1 MKEIELVVFDLAGT
15 TIEDAGE
22 VPEAFTAAL
31 QAHGLNATTEAL
43 NAVRG
48 ASKREVIR
56 RFVENQFPQEAPNNI
71 ARTEKIF
78 AAFRQRLSEIYQSR
92 GVKAISGVTE
102 TFRWLR
108 RRKIKIA
115 LNTGFDREVTQL
127 ILHAVNWDNDLTQAV
142 VCGDDVAQGRPAP
155 YLIFHALEATGVID
169 VSRVAN
175 VGDTT
180 LDLQAGRN
188 AGVRWNVGVLSGA
201 HRKEQLEKLQ
211 PTHLLASVAEL
222 PMLMTSSRRD
232 LV

>member
-1 MKEIELVVFDLAGT
+1 MNEIELVVFDLAGT

-22 VPEAFTAAL
+22 VSEAFTAAL
-31 QAHGLNATTEAL
+31 QAHGLNVTSEAL

-56 RFVENQFPQEAPNNI
+56 RFVENQFPQEAPNNV

-92 GVKAISGVTE
+92 GVKVISGVTE
-102 TFRWLR
+102 TFAWLR
-108 RRKIKIA
+108 RRNIKIA

-127 ILHAVNWDNDLTQAV
+127 ILQALNWNNDLVQAV
-142 VCGDDVAQGRPAP
+142 ICGDDVAQGRPAP
-155 YLIFHALEATGVID
+155 YLIFHAMEATGVID
-169 VSRVAN
+169 VSRVVN
-175 VGDTT
+175 VGDTA

-222 PMLMTSSRRD
+222 PMLMMSSGRD